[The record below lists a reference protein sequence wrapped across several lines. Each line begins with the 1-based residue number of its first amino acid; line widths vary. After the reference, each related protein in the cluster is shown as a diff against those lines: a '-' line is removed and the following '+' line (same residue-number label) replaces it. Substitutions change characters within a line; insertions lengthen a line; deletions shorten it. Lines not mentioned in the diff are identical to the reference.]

1 MSVSVTNRR
10 PAMLALMA
18 SFLLTLL
25 IRSRLAQAR
34 TLRCSAVG
42 LHDRQRSRIRS
53 DCVSLRYLVAAS
65 RDPGLLAAR
74 LESLSTTRKVLAEWL
89 SGLSIWLSVKCIAGS
104 KHPREDY
111 ISRARLY
118 GADGHRRVCDC
129 GSSSLARSR
138 RNSVAAIHA

>member
-42 LHDRQRSRIRS
+42 LHDRQRSRIWS
-53 DCVSLRYLVAAS
+53 DCLSLCYLVAAS
-65 RDPGLLAAR
+65 RDPGLLAAQ
-74 LESLSTTRKVLAEWL
+74 LESFSTTRKVLAEWL
-89 SGLSIWLSVKCIAGS
+89 SGLSIWFSFKFISGLMLLS
-104 KHPREDY
+104 
-111 ISRARLY
+111 
-118 GADGHRRVCDC
+118 
-129 GSSSLARSR
+129 
-138 RNSVAAIHA
+138 